1 MTKEVGVVS
10 TGIHKKEALSS
21 VLNGGEIILKMLKM
35 DGDIPEVEHQNPKK
49 VLKPKL
55 ADYIHILRPSLTF
68 LAEAGEIPPHAVLTM
83 DLLGLDMSN
92 AETLNAPF
100 GHSSGILKKPDDG
113 TPARAIAEH
122 YSKKLKYRPI
132 GGYVYD
138 AFASGVAVAPVNRH
152 GEVLLN
158 YTTALWDNAVW
169 MGCSLPLAHI
179 LADERTVN
187 KLVEAGILGPNT
199 TSMRSINGI
208 RQQHLIKDLGR
219 LNRAFPGE
227 DLSMKVVYR
236 NINLRI
242 DGRDDLSR
250 LTHATNIVDSNM
262 ANATPFLGRM
272 IIDTVNKYNN

>member
-1 MTKEVGVVS
+1 MCKEVGVLC
-10 TGIHKKEALSS
+10 TGIHKKVALSS
-21 VLNGGEIILKMLKM
+21 VVNGGEISLKMLKM

-55 ADYIHILRPSLTF
+55 VDYIHVLRPSLTF

-83 DLLGLDMSN
+83 DVLGLDMSN

-100 GHSSGILKKPDDG
+100 GRSSGILKKPEYG

-122 YSKKLKYRPI
+122 YSKKLKFRPI
-132 GGYVYD
+132 DGYVYD
-138 AFASGVAVAPVNRH
+138 AFASGVAVAPVNRS
-152 GEVLLN
+152 GEVLFN
-158 YTTALWDNAVW
+158 HMTALWDNAVW

-208 RQQHLIKDLGR
+208 RQQHLIRDLSKLGHT
-219 LNRAFPGE
+219 FPGE
-227 DLSMKVVYR
+227 DISMNIVYR
-236 NINLRI
+236 NINLKI
-242 DGRDDLSR
+242 SSADDLSI
-250 LTHATNIVDSNM
+250 LTHVTKIVDCNM

-272 IIDTVNKYNN
+272 IIDTVNKYSN